1 MSLTASCSNIFLATG
16 TGRFR
21 IRPDLPREQRTVI
34 SAIRISSSPHA
45 VLGSSVPVMSLPTPE
60 REEPPMPRRFMRAVR
75 GAEVVGAVVAAAV
88 LAILFLPKLAGGGD
102 AAPPRIQEPGL
113 NVAVPP
119 AVGSAAFLVGPPP
132 GFVAAHGP

>member
-34 SAIRISSSPHA
+34 SAIRISSSLHA
-45 VLGSSVPVMSLPTPE
+45 CLGLGCARDVFADPRKGGTS
-60 REEPPMPRRFMRAVR
+60 MPRRFMRAVR

-102 AAPPRIQEPGL
+102 AAPSVIQEPDL
-113 NVAVPP
+113 NVAV
-119 AVGSAAFLVGPPP
+119 V
-132 GFVAAHGP
+132 

>member
-60 REEPPMPRRFMRAVR
+60 REEPSMPRRFMRAVR

-88 LAILFLPKLAGGGD
+88 LAILFLPKVAGGGA
-102 AAPPRIQEPGL
+102 AAPPALQAPDL
-113 NVAVPP
+113 NVAGVP
-119 AVGSAAFLVGPPP
+119 ARDSGGV
-132 GFVAAHGP
+132 FVALDP